1 MGNQVY
7 YHGYYNQGN
16 LYMYYQNPIM
26 VNQNMQNNVHINL
39 YKIYSTLILK
49 EWVKIIQLQMI

>member
-16 LYMYYQNPIM
+16 PYMYYQNPIM

-39 YKIYSTLILK
+39 YKIYSILT
-49 EWVKIIQLQMI
+49 